1 MIEKLRKN
9 FNLSNVLARTFFVL
23 AFVFANWQNA
33 LTATVLVLNSPSIW
47 LAFAVSAVL
56 GIAIMFLLPVLVNFA
71 LNLAKIYTVPRA
83 EYCLLAHTFFAI
95 GYIICGLLRL
105 VNLFTPLM
113 IVWGGVLFP
122 FISSLI
128 AAILFFKVT
137 AKLYFNDVTVLNYY
151 KVFVIAYF
159 IIVFVLEVLW

>member
-9 FNLSNVLARTFFVL
+9 FNLSNVLARIFFVL
-23 AFVFANWQNA
+23 SFVFANWQNS
-33 LTATVLVLNSPSIW
+33 LTATVLVLGVPNLW
-47 LAFAVSAVL
+47 LAFVVSAVL
-56 GIAIMFLLPVLVNFA
+56 GVAIMFLLPVLVNLA
-71 LNLAKIYTVPRA
+71 LNIAKIYTVPRA

-95 GYIICGLLRL
+95 GYVICGLLSL
-105 VNLFTPLM
+105 VNLFTPLL

-137 AKLYFNDVTVLNYY
+137 AKLYFNDVTVLNYF
-151 KVFVIAYF
+151 KVFAIVYL
-159 IIVFVLEVLW
+159 IIVLVLEVL